1 VIAVHREGPY
11 APKKIGAP
19 LKSEQMKPWQWL
31 TDLFTSEK
39 RGTSELQIGL
49 EVERIA
55 IWKDGSAFRYQT
67 DPKTGKPGAGDL
79 LKKLSEVY
87 GWKLVESALSEPIG
101 LETPHG
107 KISLEPGSQLE
118 CAVYPQKNLG
128 EVARHLEEY
137 DRQVDEVIRSW
148 DSLVFLG
155 LAVNPIHRLDEIDV
169 IPSPRYHI
177 MTDVLGKTGR
187 YGTTM
192 MRRTS
197 SVQIN
202 LDYTSESEAIE
213 MLRVSLLVAP
223 ISTALFANSPLL
235 EKKPTGFLSTRA
247 EIWRHT
253 DPDRTGLMKEAFE
266 MGFNFDRYSAYLWK
280 MPLMFVQNN
289 KGDYVNAEGCC
300 LEDIASGKLL
310 DVQLTPTNMR
320 WAIQQLFTEARLK
333 PGYVE
338 VRSVDGQLPP
348 YRLAS
353 AAFWMGLLYDPQARK
368 LAFELLG
375 KLSSADRDELWNET
389 SRKALK
395 TEFKGLNIR
404 EIAQKLVQASLEG
417 LKKRGFQEEIYL
429 APLVENVKQGVCPAD
444 RIMENFQTRW
454 QGNVLEILKGE
465 S

>member
-1 VIAVHREGPY
+1 M
-11 APKKIGAP
+11 
-19 LKSEQMKPWQWL
+19 KSEQMKPWQWL

>member
-1 VIAVHREGPY
+1 MKGVQ
-11 APKKIGAP
+11 
-19 LKSEQMKPWQWL
+19 LKPWQWL
-31 TDLFTSEK
+31 TDLFRSEE
-39 RGTSELQIGL
+39 RGVSDRQIGL

-55 IWKDGSAFRYQT
+55 IWKDGSPFRYQT
-67 DPKTGKPGAGDL
+67 DPKSGKPGAGQL
-79 LKKLSEVY
+79 LKELHEVY
-87 GWKLVESALSEPIG
+87 GWKLVESALSEPVG

-118 CAVYPQKNLG
+118 CAVYPQKDLV

-137 DRQVDEVIRSW
+137 DGQVDKVIQSW
-148 DSLVFLG
+148 DGLVFLG
-155 LAVNPIHRLDEIDV
+155 IAVNPIHRLDEIDV

-177 MTDVLGKTGR
+177 MTDVLGKTGL

-235 EKKPTGFLSTRA
+235 ERKPTGFLSTRA
-247 EIWRHT
+247 EVWRHT
-253 DPDRTGLMKEAFE
+253 DPARTGLMKEAFE
-266 MGFNFDRYSAYLWK
+266 MGFNFERYSAYLWK
-280 MPLMFVQNN
+280 MPLMFVQDI
-289 KGDYVNAEGCC
+289 KGDYVNAQGCC
-300 LEDIASGKLL
+300 LEDIASGKLPGIE
-310 DVQLTPTNMR
+310 VTPTNMR

-338 VRSVDGQLPP
+338 VRSIDGQLPA

-368 LAFELLG
+368 IAFELLG
-375 KLSSADRDELWNET
+375 KLSSADREELWNET
-389 SRKALK
+389 SKKALK
-395 TEFKGLNIR
+395 TEFKGLKIR

-417 LKKRGFQEEIYL
+417 LKKRGFGEEVYL
-429 APLVENVKQGVCPAD
+429 APLIENVNRGSCPAD
-444 RIMENFQTRW
+444 HIMENLQTRW